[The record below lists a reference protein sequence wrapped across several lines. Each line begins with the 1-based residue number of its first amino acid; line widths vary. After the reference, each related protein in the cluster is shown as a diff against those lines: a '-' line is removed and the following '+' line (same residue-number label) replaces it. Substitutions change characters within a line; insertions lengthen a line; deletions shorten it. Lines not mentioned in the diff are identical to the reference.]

1 MDLILVIP
9 SDVVDSSS
17 SLERIG
23 STLFL
28 FVRRCLLVAT
38 RPSTSKF
45 SPSSIRA
52 TASNVIESL
61 GGGVSGILREEW
73 VSVLLVAPRSN
84 VPLNGSKL
92 ILSRFPGV
100 DFAELVV
107 LIQLLHAR
115 AGDNTRH
122 RLALLIV

>member
-1 MDLILVIP
+1 MDYILVIP

-17 SLERIG
+17 SLERIA

-28 FVRRCLLVAT
+28 FVLRCLLATT

-52 TASNVIESL
+52 TASKVVELL
-61 GGGVSGILREEW
+61 GGGVSGILREQW
-73 VSVLLVAPRSN
+73 VSVLLIAPRSN
-84 VPLNGSKL
+84 VPSNGSKL
-92 ILSRFPGV
+92 ILSRFHSV

-115 AGDNTRH
+115 AGYNTRR